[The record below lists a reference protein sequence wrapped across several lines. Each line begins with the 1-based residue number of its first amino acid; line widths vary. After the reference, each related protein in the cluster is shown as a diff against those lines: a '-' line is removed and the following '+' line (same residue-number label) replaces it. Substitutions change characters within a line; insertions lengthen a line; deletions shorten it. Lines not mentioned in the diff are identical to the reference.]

1 MAREPIVILGTG
13 LAGYNTARELRRLEA
28 GKRLALTL
36 VTRDDGR
43 FYSKPDLSVAL
54 ARGKA
59 PDEIPL
65 ADAGEMAAQL
75 DATIL
80 THAPV
85 ARIDRAARKVVLEDG
100 RGLAYGRV
108 VLALGAEPVRP
119 PLAGDAAGEV
129 LSVNDLDGYRRFRER
144 LDGHERVAIL
154 GAGLIGCEFANDL
167 AATGHRVTVADPAP
181 WPLARFLPE
190 AAGRRLERELAALGV
205 TWRFGVTAERV
216 DRVDGALAL
225 RLSDGSTIAAD
236 VALSA
241 VGLRPRT
248 ALAAEAGLATGRGIL
263 VDRLL
268 RTSDPAI
275 HALGDCAE
283 VLPEGAPGEPGR
295 EGLVLPFVMPLVQ
308 GARALARTLAGE
320 PTPVRYP
327 AMPVAVKTPAH
338 PVVVAPPAPGAEG
351 AWEVAEDEGGVR
363 ALFRAPDGRLLGFA
377 LTGAHVKERPAL
389 ARELPPLLP

>member
-1 MAREPIVILGTG
+1 MDEGRIVIVGTG

-28 GKRLALTL
+28 GRRLPLAI

-59 PDEIPL
+59 PDEL
-65 ADAGEMAAQL
+65 ALAGPEEMAAQL
-75 DATIL
+75 EAEIL
-80 THAPV
+80 TRTTV
-85 ARIDRAARKVVLEDG
+85 ARIDRERRAIELEDG
-100 RGLAYGRV
+100 RGIAYGRL
-108 VLALGAEPVRP
+108 VLALGADPIRL

-129 LSVNDLDGYRRFRER
+129 LSVNDLAGYARFRER

-167 AATGHRVTVADPAP
+167 AAAGHAVTVVDPAP

-190 AAGRRLERELAALGV
+190 PAGRRLERELAGLGV

-225 RLSDGSTIAAD
+225 RLSDGSAVTAD

-248 ALAAEAGLATGRGIL
+248 ALAAAAGLEVRRGIV

-283 VLPEGAPGEPGR
+283 V

-308 GARALARTLAGE
+308 EARALARTLAGE
-320 PTPVRYP
+320 PTPVRFP

-338 PVVVAPPAPGAEG
+338 PVVVAPPPEGAEG
-351 AWEVAEDEGGVR
+351 AWEVAEDDAGVR
-363 ALFRAPDGRLLGFA
+363 ALYRGPTGRLLGFA

-389 ARELPPLLP
+389 ARELPPVLP